1 MEDKIQIDVLTLDS
15 VQCAACGYM
24 MESISALPKDVQAMI
39 DYREWSI
46 KKKEGIAKFTEL
58 KGKVLPT
65 ICIAGE
71 PVFQS
76 IIPQYEEL
84 IDELARRAPSADMR
98 QRLLALRDA
107 GFDFDQPL

>member
-1 MEDKIQIDVLTLDS
+1 MF
-15 VQCAACGYM
+15 A
-24 MESISALPKDVQAMI
+24 ALPKEVREMI

-84 IDELARRAPSADMR
+84 IDELKTRAPLWKQEDTP
-98 QRLLALRDA
+98 A
-107 GFDFDQPL
+107 GTRWVGAPGSERG